1 MPQQHLSSLAAHLD
15 IDDFIQRYPPHS
27 TFLPRCRS
35 SQHRFLYFAWL
46 WRQWLLWWRRL
57 DRLWLTWLD
66 GQWLD
71 APYQVFLITWDV
83 DEAGVR
89 LSSSAILH
97 EHLTT
102 LHHLNI
108 MILRQWFLRI
118 DSKERRHSAQYPFN
132 ILRVSL
138 ELVLADPIVDFFDLT
153 FWVFWGTLMALFHE
167 LWEGETVF
175 GVDIWVVV
183 ECVQENQTVGE
194 QKCLVLI
201 FKVLRIFFSVGSR
214 EFFDNSLDLIA
225 FTR

>member
-1 MPQQHLSSLAAHLD
+1 M
-15 IDDFIQRYPPHS
+15 
-27 TFLPRCRS
+27 
-35 SQHRFLYFAWL
+35 
-46 WRQWLLWWRRL
+46 RL
-57 DRLWLTWLD
+57 T
-66 GQWLD
+66 
-71 APYQVFLITWDV
+71 
-83 DEAGVR
+83 
-89 LSSSAILH
+89 SSAILH

-118 DSKERRHSAQYPFN
+118 DSKERCHPAKYPFN

-138 ELVLADPIVDFFDLT
+138 ELVLADPIVNLFQFT
-153 FWVFWGTLMALFHE
+153 FWVFWGSLLALLHE
-167 LWEGETVF
+167 FREGQTVF

-201 FKVLRIFFSVGSR
+201 FKVLWIFFSVGSR